1 VSTIFW
7 RYVQKARVQ
16 AIALKWGK
24 GYQREPMLLF
34 PGLAGAPMA
43 PQGLTHRMRQV
54 MRRAKVTG
62 PSPCHAWR
70 HTSAT
75 ALLDAGQNIKTVQA
89 RLGYSTPA
97 ITLSLYTHA
106 VDERDRAAAD
116 HFDQALKR

>member
-1 VSTIFW
+1 
-7 RYVQKARVQ
+7 
-16 AIALKWGK
+16 
-24 GYQREPMLLF
+24 MLVF
-34 PGLAGAPMA
+34 PGLAGAPML
-43 PQGLTHRMRQV
+43 PQSLTDRMRQV

-89 RLGYSTPA
+89 RLGHSTPA
-97 ITLSLYTHA
+97 ITLALYVHP
-106 VDERDRAAAD
+106 VDQRDRTAAD